1 YHLALA
7 FAAAGR
13 RTLLIDANPQNPSL
27 TRRLAASMPDGQDN
41 GLVQA
46 MASGAPEG
54 SLVATLIRG
63 LSFMP
68 VGRDH
73 QWIHF

>member
-1 YHLALA
+1 
-7 FAAAGR
+7 
-13 RTLLIDANPQNPSL
+13 
-27 TRRLAASMPDGQDN
+27 M
-41 GLVQA
+41 VQA

-73 QWIHF
+73 QWIHFSDLIDRPKGRALFETLRAKYDRIVVDVPAFSVLPDAFAMG